1 LLVLVAACLARL
13 LRNAELKLLSVVPAA
28 IALAVVLGYGRWRQT
43 ESIPPD
49 DAPIVRIALIQGNSL
64 ADWKLDVAKQR
75 EIMDEY
81 IRLSHEAVAKAR
93 QMSDGRPLDLVVW
106 PETMFRVPLLSFD
119 PAYVLPSYVTQTKEQ
134 LVAAGP
140 ESLARLAQNL
150 NAPILVGVDRQHFG
164 VNANSGPDDPM
175 LPTAAFNSAALVDRD
190 GKLIGTYDKVHLVMF
205 GEYMPFAHW
214 LPFLNRV
221 TTLTGSVEAGA
232 GPVPLILNNVVYS
245 PNICYET
252 VMPHVMRRQA
262 ATWLG
267 GSLPPNILVNMT
279 NDAWYWGSSELE
291 QHLACSVF
299 RAVETRRPLVIA
311 ANGGISAW
319 IDAYGRVRAQ
329 GPKMESDV
337 IIADVQMRTR
347 GNTFYV
353 ATGDWFAGL
362 CLIFCLALAVVAWR
376 TRREVNPTFVIR
388 HQ

>member
-1 LLVLVAACLARL
+1 
-13 LRNAELKLLSVVPAA
+13 
-28 IALAVVLGYGRWRQT
+28 
-43 ESIPPD
+43 
-49 DAPIVRIALIQGNSL
+49 
-64 ADWKLDVAKQR
+64 
-75 EIMDEY
+75 
-81 IRLSHEAVAKAR
+81 
-93 QMSDGRPLDLVVW
+93 
-106 PETMFRVPLLSFD
+106 
-119 PAYVLPSYVTQTKEQ
+119 
-134 LVAAGP
+134 
-140 ESLARLAQNL
+140 
-150 NAPILVGVDRQHFG
+150 
-164 VNANSGPDDPM
+164 
-175 LPTAAFNSAALVDRD
+175 
-190 GKLIGTYDKVHLVMF
+190 
-205 GEYMPFAHW
+205 
-214 LPFLNRV
+214 
-221 TTLTGSVEAGA
+221 
-232 GPVPLILNNVVYS
+232 
-245 PNICYET
+245 
-252 VMPHVMRRQA
+252 MRRQA